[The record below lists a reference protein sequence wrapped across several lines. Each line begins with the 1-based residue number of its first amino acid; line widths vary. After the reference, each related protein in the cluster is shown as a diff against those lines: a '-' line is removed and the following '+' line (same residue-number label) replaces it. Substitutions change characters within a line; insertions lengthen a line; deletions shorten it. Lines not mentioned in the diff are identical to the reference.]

1 MDCNGAHRY
10 GGTVRIV
17 LSLLSILPI
26 APAHLGS
33 GDDVQPRDTVSVVTS
48 VSPAL
53 PPGVR
58 VSVVGGDTFLRIES
72 DGVSVEVHGYDDEQ
86 YLRISASGRV
96 EVNMNSTTSIL
107 NQDRYGS
114 GVGSGTPTA
123 PKDGVDWRTI
133 ATNGI
138 AMWHDHRIH
147 WMSPSTPRVIDASGR
162 VQDWNVPLV
171 VDGRRH
177 LVAGTLYL
185 HDRASM
191 MWWAVAPLSALVAFV
206 LARSRRTR
214 FVTVTL
220 VSIAGLAVGLAQYT
234 GLPDGAR
241 VTPLLGTFSAGALA
255 LCALAWTMRRN
266 THVAVSVH
274 AGAAAALVVSAWM
287 NASQVRAAY
296 VPGMVTAWT
305 ARVTIAM
312 MLGAGVVAAVDSV
325 VRVVRDTTAD

>member
-17 LSLLSILPI
+17 LTLLSLLPF
-26 APAHLGS
+26 APGHLGS

-53 PPGVR
+53 PAGVR
-58 VSVVGGDTFLRIES
+58 VSIVGGDTFLRIES
-72 DGVSVEVHGYDDEQ
+72 DGVPVEVHGYDDEQ
-86 YLRISASGRV
+86 YLRISVTGRV
-96 EVNMNSTTSIL
+96 EVNVNSTTSVL

-114 GVGSGTPTA
+114 NAGSGTPTA
-123 PKDGVDWRTI
+123 PKDVVEWHTI
-133 ATNGI
+133 ATDGI

-147 WMSPSTPRVIDASGR
+147 WMSPSAPHAIDASGR

-171 VDGRRH
+171 VDGHRH

-185 HDRASM
+185 RDRASIL
-191 MWWAVAPLSALVAFV
+191 WWALAPLAAIAAFV
-206 LARSRRTR
+206 LSRSRRTR
-214 FVTVTL
+214 FVAVS
-220 VSIAGLAVGLAQYT
+220 VGSIAGLAVGLAQYT

-241 VTPLLGTFSAGALA
+241 VTPLLAAFSAGALV

-274 AGAAAALVVSAWM
+274 AGAAAALMVSAWM

-296 VPGMVTAWT
+296 LPGLHAGWP
-305 ARVTIAM
+305 ARATIAM
-312 MLGAGVVAAVDSV
+312 MLGAGLVAVVDGVA
-325 VRVVRDTTAD
+325 RVLRDTTAE